1 MKDMTYVIQQTLI
14 DASTYDAFYYAR
26 RILSFH
32 INFNFGLSLDDLPDT
47 SELCDISDTIC
58 DIIKEHRSGDISENN
73 AIYDIKMLLDDID
86 IDFIECQ
93 VY

>member
-1 MKDMTYVIQQTLI
+1 MKNMTYLIQQSLI
-14 DASTYDAFYYAR
+14 DASSYDSYHYAR

-47 SELCDISDTIC
+47 SELCDISDSIC
-58 DIIKEHRSGDISENN
+58 DIIKEHRRGDINESN
-73 AIYDIKMLLDDID
+73 AIYDIEMILNDFD

>member
-14 DASTYDAFYYAR
+14 DASTYDAYYYAR

-32 INFNFGLSLDDLPDT
+32 INFNFGFSLDDLPDT
-47 SELCDISDTIC
+47 SELADISDTIC
-58 DIIKEHRSGDISENN
+58 DIIKEHRSGDINENN

-86 IDFIECQ
+86 IDFIELQ